1 MHACL
6 CNECKKSCPIIHNL
20 EKRGNM
26 SGWLGH
32 LVAFLKGW
40 VILEPWGAEEEIEPF
55 PLCAQITA
63 PNITP
68 RTLIMLPLMHIQ
80 SETVTRTDRVL
91 DGAGATRM
99 KRESQG
105 SLVC

>member
-1 MHACL
+1 
-6 CNECKKSCPIIHNL
+6 
-20 EKRGNM
+20 M
-26 SGWLGH
+26 SAWLGH

-68 RTLIMLPLMHIQ
+68 QTLIMLHLMY
-80 SETVTRTDRVL
+80 V
-91 DGAGATRM
+91 
-99 KRESQG
+99 
-105 SLVC
+105 